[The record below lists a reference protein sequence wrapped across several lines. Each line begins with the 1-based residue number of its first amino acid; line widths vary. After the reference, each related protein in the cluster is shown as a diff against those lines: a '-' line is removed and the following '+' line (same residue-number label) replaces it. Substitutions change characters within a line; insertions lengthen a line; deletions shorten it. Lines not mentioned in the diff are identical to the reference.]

1 MNSLPLAGG
10 WWGWKW
16 KEEEAVDG
24 GGCAKRGESSRQAGG
39 LCWARG
45 EVYKGLRGTESSERT
60 VTNCH
65 LQRNTRFRP
74 HNNPALV

>member
-1 MNSLPLAGG
+1 MVLVESSPPVLSRR
-10 WWGWKW
+10 WGW
-16 KEEEAVDG
+16 KEEEEG
-24 GGCAKRGESSRQAGG
+24 GDGCAKRGESSRQSEWGG
-39 LCWARG
+39 VRG
-45 EVYKGLRGTESSERT
+45 VCRGLGGTESSERT